1 MAHRI
6 LRLMAMPFLIALL
19 LAPLG
24 MPPAPF
30 AAQAAPAPQQT
41 PLTPLA
47 LYTELEPNNT
57 PADANARRPIG
68 NAAGSWLQPI
78 SGVIAGGADIDYYR
92 FEAPAPGSLVR
103 ISLSGL
109 SADYDL
115 VLAAAREPEATQRGL
130 ENVAEVGGTIN
141 AIGGTINAI
150 GGTINA
156 IGGTINAIGGT
167 INAIGG
173 TINAISANAGA
184 ADEQIETILWAPG
197 AYYVAVAPANGDST
211 SAPYRLNVELR
222 ASGLAAPEPAPEVE
236 VRIDIN
242 QIDWSVS
249 DPAQITTLYITNS
262 RRMEQRFPAQATKVV
277 SITSALNLMATLN
290 PPSPSFSTPE
300 YGLVFDI
307 GQLQPIGNRTDS
319 IDALYADWDANA
331 ANPFYANR
339 VAELID
345 NLIEAVTVA
354 DSTPGASGPAPA
366 FRLGAGSAPLLSLPN
381 IRYIVLVGGDE
392 TIPFFRAPDLTTI
405 ANEADY
411 AAYLRE
417 LDPSGI
423 IDANSAL
430 GGALRSRMLLTD
442 NPYGAERPYRF
453 LSSPIYLPRL
463 AVGRLVE
470 TPVEIVSYLARY
482 NYENSIT
489 EGNGYTI
496 DYSPYAG
503 GSASA
508 FVSGYDFLIDQATT
522 ISGTLE
528 RAGFAPQQIGP
539 MQTITPGVVNPLINN
554 AWTAPVLEQRWFS
567 GLLATSF
574 PVTGTLFPFTTYAT
588 LSGQLLSSVNAHFD
602 HWQIIPA
609 QDSAGTFPALR
620 LLAPTYA
627 TDPFATP
634 GGYFAGTLH
643 YSVGCHSG
651 YNVPAAALSL
661 SPQSPRYATYA
672 ADFPQAFIRHAGNW
686 IGNTGYGYGTLDGVD
701 YSEQLAVLLT
711 EELLRNVRDA
721 DNVYIG
727 QAIGTALMNA
737 KQRYLRNLAIISA
750 YDAKA
755 LAVMTLYGLPYVHLR
770 AFADYALPAPPEIGD
785 GSTPPP
791 AERPV
796 PEPIPIDNA
805 RLERI
810 ITVTIDFDNARTT
823 LPRTGST
830 IFNLTE
836 SDFTVED
843 SFVEAGFGDAAVAPA
858 LRILNNN
865 QPGVPMLPS
874 FAYDISARN
883 ASGNERLVPRDVQFL
898 GGIYGQ
904 ENGFNPQM
912 TRIITETSAILTE
925 TDLEPTFEA
934 GAGIWYPAR
943 FFGLS
948 SVEAEGGIR
957 DQLTSAA
964 AQFRADADGRL
975 GAIRPYSQM
984 IFRVLYIDPGAEGA
998 AELLDD
1004 NDPPVIERVV
1014 VEPLGGAQIA
1024 QGAGPTTRATVIA
1037 SDARGSGLQE
1047 VRAIYILND
1056 TQWIPISF
1064 SRPDPQNNPQLWV
1077 ANIPL
1082 NSGVVRLIVSATD
1095 RAGNTSYYTAKGSF
1109 NPPEQPR
1116 LYMPT
1121 IRR

>member
-1 MAHRI
+1 MAHRV
-6 LRLMAMPFLIALL
+6 LRLLALPFLLALL
-19 LAPLG
+19 LAPLSLK
-24 MPPAPF
+24 PAPF

-41 PLTPLA
+41 PLPPLT
-47 LYTELEPNNT
+47 LYNELEPNNT
-57 PADANARRPIG
+57 PADADARGRIG
-68 NAAGSWLQPI
+68 NADGSWLQPI

-92 FEAPAPGSLVR
+92 FEVPAPGSLVR

-115 VLAAAREPEATQRGL
+115 VLAAAQEPEATRSGL
-130 ENVAEVGGTIN
+130 ENVTEVGGTIN

-211 SAPYRLNVELR
+211 SSPYSLEVELR
-222 ASGLAAPEPAPEVE
+222 ASGLAAAPPAPNVE

-242 QIDWSVS
+242 QIDWSVN
-249 DPAQITTLYITNS
+249 DPSQITTLYITNS
-262 RRMEQRFPAQATKVV
+262 RRMEQRFATQATEVL
-277 SITSALNLMATLN
+277 SITSTLN
-290 PPSPSFSTPE
+290 ALATFSPPTPSFFTPE

-307 GQLQPIGNRTDS
+307 SQLQPIGNRTDS

-339 VAELID
+339 VAGLID

-354 DSTPGASGPAPA
+354 DSTPGISGPNPA
-366 FRLGAGSAPLLSLPN
+366 FRLGAGADPLFLPN
-381 IRYIVLVGGDE
+381 IRYVVLVGGDE
-392 TIPFFRAPDLTTI
+392 TIPFFRTPDLTTI

-442 NPYGAERPYRF
+442 NPYGAELPYRF

-470 TPVEIVSYLARY
+470 TPAEILNYLERY
-482 NYENSIT
+482 GYEDSLT

-496 DYSPYAG
+496 DYSSSFSE
-503 GSASA
+503 SASA
-508 FVSGYDFLIDQATT
+508 FVSGYDFLIDQAET
-522 ISGTLE
+522 ISDTLE
-528 RAGFAPQQIGP
+528 RAGFAPQQVSPTQI
-539 MQTITPGVVNPLINN
+539 ITPGVVNPLINN
-554 AWTAPVLEQRWFS
+554 TWTATDLEQRWF
-567 GLLATSF
+567 GGVLQNTF
-574 PVTGTLFPFTTYAT
+574 PVGPPIAPFATYASLT
-588 LSGQLLSSVNAHFD
+588 GQLLSSVNAHFD
-602 HWQIIPA
+602 HWQVIPA
-609 QDSAGTFPALR
+609 QETNGTFPALR
-620 LLAPTYA
+620 LLAPTY
-627 TDPFATP
+627 DGSFSFTP

-651 YNVPAAALSL
+651 YSVPAAALSL
-661 SPQSPRYATYA
+661 ASQSPRYSTYA
-672 ADFPQAFIRHAGNW
+672 ADFPQAFNRHAGNW

-711 EELLRNVRDA
+711 EELLRNVRGD
-721 DNVYIG
+721 DDVYIG
-727 QAIGTALMNA
+727 QPIGTALMNA

-755 LAVMTLYGLPYVHLR
+755 LAVMTLYGLPYIHVR

-785 GSTPPP
+785 GNTLPP

-796 PEPIPIDNA
+796 PEPIPVDNA

-830 IFNLTE
+830 IFNLTAN
-836 SDFTVED
+836 DFTIED
-843 SFVEAGFGDAAVAPA
+843 SFVAAGFAPDSRPA

-883 ASGNERLVPRDVQFL
+883 TAGNERLVPRDVQFL

-912 TRIITETSAILTE
+912 TQVITETREILTE

-964 AQFRADADGRL
+964 AQFRADTDGRL
-975 GAIRPYSQM
+975 GAIRPYERM
-984 IFRVLYIDPGAEGA
+984 VFRVLYIDPEAEGA
-998 AELLDD
+998 AELLAD

-1014 VEPLGGAQIA
+1014 VEPLGGAQIT
-1024 QGAGPTTRATVIA
+1024 QGAGPATRAAVIA
-1037 SDARGSGLQE
+1037 SDARGSGLSE
-1047 VRAIYILND
+1047 VAAVYILNN
-1056 TQWIPISF
+1056 TEWIPITF
-1064 SRPDPQNNPQLWV
+1064 SQPDPQNRPQLWI
-1077 ANIPL
+1077 ADIPVTI
-1082 NSGVVRLIVSATD
+1082 GDVRMIVRATD
-1095 RAGNTSYYTAKGSF
+1095 AAGNTSYYTAKGSF
-1109 NPPEQPR
+1109 NPPEQLR
-1116 LYMPT
+1116 VFLPT
-1121 IRR
+1121 LRR